1 MIDAKGTRLYSE
13 MMCLI
18 GVEENRVSKEV
29 EDAMADYDKYMNALN
44 GTHGMLYGKHGE
56 VLMKC

>member
-1 MIDAKGTRLYSE
+1 

-44 GTHGMLYGKHGE
+44 ETHGMLYGKHGE
-56 VLMKC
+56 VLMEC